1 MAQGLTTPLTCL
13 NSYSLNTLNVSTT
26 FSGLLTDEPY
36 SKISGDFN
44 PIHVSPYFTD
54 FTSLPATIT
63 HGMWSSVA
71 TRCYVDSIVA
81 QGHPDRMIACVMSS
95 LYYAVPVPVPNL
107 SFYRYDVEFVDM
119 VLPGDELTVK
129 LRHIDMRDGTLS
141 LTSKPPMPGAK
152 RLYKVQR
159 KFLSQ
164 ALSMSSLAKVPKN
177 SA

>member
-1 MAQGLTTPLTCL
+1 
-13 NSYSLNTLNVSTT
+13 
-26 FSGLLTDEPY
+26 
-36 SKISGDFN
+36 
-44 PIHVSPYFTD
+44 
-54 FTSLPATIT
+54 
-63 HGMWSSVA
+63 
-71 TRCYVDSIVA
+71 
-81 QGHPDRMIACVMSS
+81 MIACVMSS

-129 LRHIDMRDGTLS
+129 LRHIGMRDGTLS

-177 SA
+177 LA

>member
-44 PIHVSPYFTD
+44 PIHVSPYFSD

-129 LRHIDMRDGTLS
+129 LRHIGMRDGHC
-141 LTSKPPMPGAK
+141 
-152 RLYKVQR
+152 R
-159 KFLSQ
+159 
-164 ALSMSSLAKVPKN
+164 
-177 SA
+177 